1 MEKKEWYEEKTVW
14 TALILIATTILPLFV
29 SLTPEMLDGIRTLI
43 VGLALIFGRQAIENT
58 KPL

>member
-1 MEKKEWYEEKTVW
+1 MEKKNWYEEKTVW
-14 TALILIATTILPLFV
+14 TALVLIATTILPLFV